1 MSGGGWGREWRQGR
15 VAAYLSSTAPI
26 EGGWAGGAE
35 HRPTHGANPPGVYR
49 AQALTFG
56 AIGKSLM
63 CLLGVDVLGNLCER
77 ARNRVFSRSAAHM
90 KPGSADH
97 ADLRAIGALRG
108 VMGALVDDA
117 EAGVQ
122 ARWIYIGMFG
132 AKRRTFYD
140 LSGTAAAWAP
150 TSTSRLWGR
159 SEAGAAVDAAPLGRS
174 SRQTAERPSTC
185 NRWVPSSRPRR
196 ALPRRPRPA
205 PRQDRVG
212 VH

>member
-1 MSGGGWGREWRQGR
+1 MGRRCRAPTDPRGQPPRR
-15 VAAYLSSTAPI
+15 VP
-26 EGGWAGGAE
+26 
-35 HRPTHGANPPGVYR
+35 R
-49 AQALTFG
+49 A
-56 AIGKSLM
+56 
-63 CLLGVDVLGNLCER
+63 GVDVRRDRQELDVLATCRRRR
-77 ARNRVFSRSAAHM
+77 ARQS
-90 KPGSADH
+90 
-97 ADLRAIGALRG
+97 LRAGAQPRLQPQRRAHEAGLRRPRRPARDRGGALRG